1 MLLEQIRAQLLESM
15 KKRDS
20 ARVET
25 LRFLLAGIQLAAIAK
40 YGNLSDTA
48 VLDADV
54 LDVIK
59 KQVKSHKESV
69 IAFAAAGRSELVDK
83 ETKELEILESYLPK
97 QMSDEELK
105 IVLSPIAASE
115 EKNFGLLMK
124 SAMDKVAGK
133 ADGSRV
139 AAILK
144 SII

>member
-25 LRFLLAGIQLAAIAK
+25 LRFCWLNSTSAIAK

-59 KQVKSHKESV
+59 T
-69 IAFAAAGRSELVDK
+69 G
-83 ETKELEILESYLPK
+83 
-97 QMSDEELK
+97 K
-105 IVLSPIAASE
+105 IT
-115 EKNFGLLMK
+115 
-124 SAMDKVAGK
+124 
-133 ADGSRV
+133 
-139 AAILK
+139 
-144 SII
+144 